1 MTVPEHTIPAEK
13 EMHFGKV
20 ALNLGLVTREE
31 LERALGAREELR
43 AAGIDTLI
51 GDVMLDRQLLTPM
64 QCEQV
69 LAQQDRLLRE
79 AGLLGRVR
87 AAPTIGLLVAGMV
100 PVISQMSPSG
110 VLAWSGALLI
120 GFALSNRSPWRWV
133 GIGWLATVIAP
144 GINLASIAG
153 SGSLLHGW
161 RRPVGA
167 ILLGAGLA
175 LLPLPEALHQAGPL
189 FLIAAAVLALF
200 RQVR

>member
-1 MTVPEHTIPAEK
+1 MNVPEHNMPAEQ

-51 GDVMLDRQLLTPM
+51 GDVMLDRQLLTPA
-64 QCEQV
+64 QCEQI
-69 LAQQDRLLRE
+69 LAEQDRLLRE
-79 AGLLGRVR
+79 AGMLGRVR
-87 AAPTIGLLVAGMV
+87 AAPTIGLLVAGMI
-100 PVISQMSPSG
+100 PVLSQMPPSG

-133 GIGWLATVIAP
+133 GFAWLATVIAP
-144 GINLASIAG
+144 GISLATIAG

-167 ILLGAGLA
+167 ILLGAALA
-175 LLPLPEALHQAGPL
+175 LLPLPETLHQAGPL
-189 FLIAAAVLALF
+189 FLIAAVVLALF
-200 RQVR
+200 RKAQ